1 MSRRDRNNMPIGVL
15 IVLVTLAAV
24 LCIVLGTL
32 MYLDNRALIR
42 NDEDMDKIT
51 QEQARSSAAQD
62 VTAKP
67 AEAAAETDG
76 KEAEDENGDRGESE
90 DFYQTLLPADKTVD
104 IEELR
109 NTVNPDIY
117 AWLYI
122 PDTGIDDPILQHPED
137 VLYYSDHNSK
147 GEADENGA
155 FFTQFFNS
163 KDFSDNVTVVYGH
176 NGGNDKGFS
185 RLNLYADPDFFKA
198 HPYIY
203 VYTENAILLYETFAA
218 YESDD
223 KLIVMFYGTDDR
235 DMYNAYIQR
244 LEEIA
249 GISSNL
255 NKEYWPTYEDKILT
269 LSTGVLG
276 KDDRR
281 FLVQARFAGGFVK
294 DDTDE

>member
-1 MSRRDRNNMPIGVL
+1 MSRRSRNGIPTGAL
-15 IVLVTLAAV
+15 IVLVSLAAV

-42 NDEDMDKIT
+42 NKEDDEKIT
-51 QEQARSSAAQD
+51 QDQAKSYVKQDMPGTEASGEEEVSAE
-62 VTAKP
+62 
-67 AEAAAETDG
+67 EA
-76 KEAEDENGDRGESE
+76 
-90 DFYQTLLPADKTVD
+90 DFYENLLPADKEVN
-104 IEELR
+104 IEELK

-122 PDTGIDDPILQHPED
+122 PDTGIDDAILQHPED
-137 VLYYSDHNSK
+137 VTFYSTHNSEGK
-147 GEADENGA
+147 EDEDGA
-155 FFTQFFNS
+155 VYTQLFNN

-185 RLNLYADPDFFKA
+185 KLSLYEDPEFFKS

-203 VYTENAILLYETFAA
+203 VYTDGAILLYQTFAA

-223 KLIVMFYGTDDR
+223 KLIVLFYSTNEDN
-235 DMYNAYIQR
+235 MYNIYLQR

-249 GISSNL
+249 GVSYNV
-255 NKEYWPTYEDKILT
+255 NKECWPGYGDKILT
-269 LSTGVLG
+269 LSTGVTG

-281 FLVQARFAGGFVK
+281 LLVQARFLGGFVE
-294 DDTDE
+294 DSTNE

>member
-1 MSRRDRNNMPIGVL
+1 MSRKRGDGMPMGVL

-32 MYLDNRALIR
+32 MYLDNKALIR
-42 NDEDMDKIT
+42 NDDSEEKVTQGQAQSQAGQEDNGP
-51 QEQARSSAAQD
+51 A
-62 VTAKP
+62 VTVDNTV
-67 AEAAAETDG
+67 AEPSGE
-76 KEAEDENGDRGESE
+76 EAGADLS
-90 DFYQTLLPADKTVD
+90 FYQSLLPEDKEVD
-104 IEELR
+104 IAALKA
-109 NTVNPDIY
+109 TVNENIY

-122 PDTGIDDPILQHPED
+122 PDTGIDGPVLQHPED
-137 VLYYSDHNSK
+137 VLFYTNHNEK
-147 GEADENGA
+147 DEDDENGA
-155 FFTQFFNS
+155 YFTQLFNS
-163 KDFSDNVTVVYGH
+163 KDFSDNLTVIYGH

-185 RLNLYADPDFFKA
+185 KLNLYADPEFFKA

-223 KLIVMFYGTDDR
+223 KLIIMFYATNELDN
-235 DMYNAYIQR
+235 YNVYLQR

-255 NKEYWPTYEDKILT
+255 NKEYWPTYEDKVLT
-269 LSTGVLG
+269 LSTGVIG

-281 FLVQARFAGGFVK
+281 FLVQARFALGFIK
-294 DDTDE
+294 EDGNE